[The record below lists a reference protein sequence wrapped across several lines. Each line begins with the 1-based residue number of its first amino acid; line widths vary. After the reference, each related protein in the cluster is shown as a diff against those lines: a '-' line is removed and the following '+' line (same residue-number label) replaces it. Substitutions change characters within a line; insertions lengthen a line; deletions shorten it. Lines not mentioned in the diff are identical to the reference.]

1 VTRSRGG
8 GLNAGRELAAQLSP
22 DRARQHA
29 AGHNDEAANDVKCRV
44 GRRLIG
50 ELRRVIKHRHREQFR
65 GRDEAGEGR
74 EPEIQPQRRKNDE
87 DEIGQRHREGQ
98 SLGGPHRLHLQIQ
111 PNGGQAGFDQ
121 GAEIAARIG
130 HVAALRQPRTD
141 QPQHRHFEQDERHK
155 GRSQL
160 QDRGVTVPDPFDAV
174 GRDRVGND

>member
-1 VTRSRGG
+1 M
-8 GLNAGRELAAQLSP
+8 
-22 DRARQHA
+22 
-29 AGHNDEAANDVKCRV
+29 KCRV
-44 GRRLIG
+44 GRRLID
-50 ELRRVIKHRHREQFR
+50 ELRRVIKHRYREQFR

-111 PNGGQAGFDQ
+111 PNDGQAGFDQ

-141 QPQHRHFEQDERHK
+141 QPQHRQFEQVERHK
-155 GRSQL
+155 GRNQL
-160 QDRGVTVPDPFDAV
+160 QDRGVTVPNPFDDV
-174 GRDRVGND
+174 GRDRIGNDKGCHQQRDGDEGHLDPQQLGRQDFARQRVPEIGRQR